1 MQIGAIEM
9 AENQNVNKVVY
20 GGKTLID
27 LTADTI
33 TAGDLAV
40 GVTAHD
46 KSGAAIT
53 GTDTRDSDTSEDTA
67 AVAEILAGKT
77 AHARGAQ
84 LVGTMKNNGAAGVTV
99 SSKDGAT
106 IPQGYHDGSGKATI
120 DKASATALVAGN
132 LKQGVSILGVTG
144 TYAGESAKLQTKS
157 VTPSM
162 TEQTVTADTGY
173 DALSSVS
180 VAAIP
185 YTETDNSAGGKTVT
199 IAGV

>member
-1 MQIGAIEM
+1 M

-20 GGKTLID
+20 GGKVLID

-33 TAGDLAV
+33 TAGDLIA

-53 GTDTRDSDTSEDTA
+53 GTDTRDSDTSKDTA

-84 LVGTMKNNGAAGVTV
+84 LVGTMKNNGGAGIII
-99 SSKDGAT
+99 SSKDGTT

-120 DKASATALVAGN
+120 DSASAAALVAGN
-132 LKQGVSILGVTG
+132 VKQGVKVLGVTG
-144 TYAGESAKLQTKS
+144 TYAGEAAKLQTKS
-157 VTPSM
+157 VTPS
-162 TEQTVTADTGY
+162 TKAQTVTADTGY

-185 YTETDNSAGGKTVT
+185 YAEATNAAGGTTVT
-199 IAGV
+199 IAGA

>member
-1 MQIGAIEM
+1 M

-20 GGKTLID
+20 GGQTLID

-46 KSGAAIT
+46 KSGATIT
-53 GTDTRDSDTSEDTA
+53 GTDTRDSDTSKDTA

-84 LVGTMKNNGAAGVTV
+84 LTGTMRNNGGAGVTV
-99 SSKDGAT
+99 SSKSGST
-106 IPQGYHDGSGKATI
+106 IPQGYYDGSGKATI
-120 DKASATALVAGN
+120 DSASATALVAGN
-132 LKQGVSILGVTG
+132 VKQGVSILGVTG
-144 TYAGESAKLQTKS
+144 TYAGEAAKLQTKS
-157 VTPSM
+157 VTPS
-162 TEQTVTADTGY
+162 TKAQTITADTGY

-185 YTETDNSAGGKTVT
+185 YAEATNAAGGTTDT
-199 IAGV
+199 IAGA

>member
-1 MQIGAIEM
+1 M
-9 AENQNVNKVVY
+9 AGNQNVNKVVY

-27 LTADTI
+27 LTADTV
-33 TAGDLAV
+33 TAEDLIA

-46 KSGAAIT
+46 KSGATIT
-53 GTDTRDSDTSEDTA
+53 GTDTRDSDTSGDTA

-77 AHARGAQ
+77 AHARGAR

-99 SSKDGAT
+99 SSKDGAA
-106 IPQGYHDGSGKATI
+106 IPQGYHDGGGKAAI
-120 DKASATALVAGN
+120 DSASATALVAGN
-132 LKQGVSILGVTG
+132 VKQGVSILGIVG
-144 TYAGESAKLQTKS
+144 TYSGEAANLQTKS
-157 VTPSM
+157 VTPS
-162 TEQTVTADTGY
+162 TKAQTITADDGY

-185 YTETDNSAGGKTVT
+185 YTETDNAAGGKTAT

>member
-1 MQIGAIEM
+1 ME
-9 AENQNVNKVVY
+9 ENQHVNKVVY
-20 GGKTLID
+20 GGETLID

-33 TAGDLAV
+33 TARDLIA

-46 KSGAAIT
+46 KSGATIT
-53 GTDTRDSDTSEDTA
+53 GTDTRDSDTSKDTA

-84 LVGTMKNNGAAGVTV
+84 LVGTMRNNGSAGVTV

-120 DKASATALVAGN
+120 DAASATALVAGN
-132 LKQGVSILGVTG
+132 VKRGVSILGVTG
-144 TYAGESAKLQTKS
+144 TYAGEEAKLQTKS
-157 VTPSM
+157 VTPS
-162 TEQTVTADTGY
+162 TKAQTITADTGY

-185 YTETDNSAGGKTVT
+185 YVETDNSAGGKTAT

>member
-1 MQIGAIEM
+1 M

-20 GGKTLID
+20 GGQTLID

-33 TAGDLAV
+33 TAGDLAA

-46 KSGAAIT
+46 KSGATIT
-53 GTDTRDSDTSEDTA
+53 GTDTRDSDTSKDTA

-84 LVGTMKNNGAAGVTV
+84 LVGTMKNNGGAGVTV
-99 SSKDGAT
+99 SSKSGST
-106 IPQGYHDGSGKATI
+106 IPQGYYDGSGKATI
-120 DKASATALVAGN
+120 DTASATALVAGN
-132 LKQGVSILGVTG
+132 VKQGVSILGVTG
-144 TYAGESAKLQTKS
+144 TYAGEAAKLQTKS
-157 VTPSM
+157 VTPS
-162 TEQTVTADTGY
+162 TKAQTITADTGY

-185 YTETDNSAGGKTVT
+185 YAEATNAAGGTTVT
-199 IAGV
+199 IAGA

>member
-1 MQIGAIEM
+1 MQAA
-9 AENQNVNKVVY
+9 AEPSLLGN
-20 GGKTLID
+20 LITDCRNENGRESKREQGRLWWED
-27 LTADTI
+27 LIA
-33 TAGDLAV
+33 

-46 KSGAAIT
+46 KSGASIV
-53 GTDTRDSDTSEDTA
+53 GTDARDSDTSNDTA

-84 LVGTMKNNGAAGVTV
+84 LVGTMRNNGAVGVTV

-106 IPQGYHDGSGKATI
+106 IPQGYHDGSGRATI
-120 DKASATALVAGN
+120 DEASATALVAGN

-144 TYAGESAKLQTKS
+144 TYAGEAAKLQTKS
-157 VTPSM
+157 VTLS
-162 TEQTVTADTGY
+162 TATQTITADTGY

>member
-1 MQIGAIEM
+1 M
-9 AENQNVNKVVY
+9 AENKNVNKVVY
-20 GGKTLID
+20 GGQTLID
-27 LTADTI
+27 LTADTV
-33 TAGDLAV
+33 TAGDIIA

-46 KSGAAIT
+46 KSGATIT

-84 LVGTMKNNGAAGVTV
+84 LVGTMKNNGGAGVTV
-99 SSKDGAT
+99 SSKSGST

-120 DKASATALVAGN
+120 DTASAAALVAGN
-132 LKQGVSILGVTG
+132 VKQGVSILGVTG
-144 TYAGESAKLQTKS
+144 TYAGEAAKLQTKS
-157 VTPSM
+157 VTPS
-162 TEQTVTADTGY
+162 TKTQTITADTGY

-185 YTETDNSAGGKTVT
+185 YAEATNAAGGTTVT
-199 IAGV
+199 IAGA

>member
-1 MQIGAIEM
+1 M
-9 AENQNVNKVVY
+9 AQNKNVNKVVY
-20 GGKTLID
+20 GGQTLID

-33 TAGDLAV
+33 TAGDLAA

-53 GTDTRDSDTSEDTA
+53 GTDTRDSDTSKDTA

-84 LVGTMKNNGAAGVTV
+84 LVGTMKNNGGTGVTV
-99 SSKDGAT
+99 SSKSGSA
-106 IPQGYHDGSGKATI
+106 IPQGYYDGSGKVTI
-120 DKASATALVAGN
+120 DAASATALVAGN
-132 LKQGVSILGVTG
+132 VKQGVSILGVTG
-144 TYAGESAKLQTKS
+144 TYAGEAAKLQTKS
-157 VTPSM
+157 VTPS
-162 TEQTVTADTGY
+162 TKAQTITADTGY

-185 YTETDNSAGGKTVT
+185 YTETENSAGGKTAT
-199 IAGV
+199 IAGA

>member
-1 MQIGAIEM
+1 M
-9 AENQNVNKVVY
+9 AESQNVNKVVY

-33 TAGDLAV
+33 TAEDLIA

-46 KSGAAIT
+46 KSGASIV
-53 GTDTRDSDTSEDTA
+53 GTDTRDSDTSKDTA

-84 LVGTMKNNGAAGVTV
+84 LVGTMRNNGSASVTV
-99 SSKDGAT
+99 SSKDGTA
-106 IPQGYHDGSGKATI
+106 IPQGYHDGRGKATI
-120 DKASATALVAGN
+120 DSASATALVAGN

-144 TYAGESAKLQTKS
+144 TYAGGAAKLQTKS
-157 VTPSM
+157 VTPS
-162 TEQTVTADTGY
+162 TTSQTIAADTGY
-173 DALSSVS
+173 DALSSVK
-180 VAAIP
+180 VGAIP
-185 YTETDNSAGGKTVT
+185 YTETDNAAGGKTVT

>member
-1 MQIGAIEM
+1 M

-20 GGKTLID
+20 GGQTLID
-27 LTADTI
+27 LTADTV
-33 TAGDLAV
+33 TAGDLIA

-46 KSGAAIT
+46 KSGATIT

-84 LVGTMKNNGAAGVTV
+84 LVGTMRNNGGAGVTLT
-99 SSKDGAT
+99 SKDGTT

-120 DKASATALVAGN
+120 DTASAAALVAGN
-132 LKQGVSILGVTG
+132 VKQGVSILGVTG
-144 TYAGESAKLQTKS
+144 TYAGEAAKLQTKS
-157 VTPSM
+157 VTPS
-162 TEQTVTADTGY
+162 TTAQTITADDGY

-185 YTETDNSAGGKTVT
+185 YTETDNSAGGKTAT

>member
-1 MQIGAIEM
+1 M

-33 TAGDLAV
+33 TAGDLIA

-53 GTDTRDSDTSEDTA
+53 GTDTRDSDTSKDTA

-84 LVGTMKNNGAAGVTV
+84 LTGTMRNNGAAGVTV

-120 DKASATALVAGN
+120 DAASATALVAGN
-132 LKQGVSILGVTG
+132 IKQGVSILGITG
-144 TYAGESAKLQTKS
+144 TYAGEAAKLQTKS
-157 VTPSM
+157 VTPS
-162 TEQTVTADTGY
+162 TKAQTITADTGY

-185 YTETDNSAGGKTVT
+185 YTETDNSAGGKTAT